1 LCQLLSTNEG
11 KSCILMKVH
20 SSSPV

>member
-1 LCQLLSTNEG
+1 LCQKLSTNEG